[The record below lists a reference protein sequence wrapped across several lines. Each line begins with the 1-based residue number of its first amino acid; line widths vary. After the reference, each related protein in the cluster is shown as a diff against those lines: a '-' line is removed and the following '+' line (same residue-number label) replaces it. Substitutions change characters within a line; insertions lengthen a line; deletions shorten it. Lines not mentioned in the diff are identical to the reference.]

1 MAEKEGLPAYCFG
14 GIVSWHTIRIIPI
27 IYFALVWVLA
37 IKSTTAL
44 FSQFNFSSDWWM
56 GRLIYPSLS
65 LIFVYLSCFPMFV
78 APLFF
83 LSLFLFNFSLSLFF
97 FYSLPRFYPTPSRLS
112 PLLIFLTTVAR
123 VKFLPLH
130 LFTCTL
136 VGDSRTQSKLLTI
149 IITLNPQL
157 CHYTRYE
164 TRWSDEK
171 LQYNARLDILM

>member
-83 LSLFLFNFSLSLFF
+83 LSLFLFNFSLSLFLL
-97 FYSLPRFYPTPSRLS
+97 LPPPLLSNPLS
-112 PLLIFLTTVAR
+112 PVPSSY
-123 VKFLPLH
+123 LPNH
-130 LFTCTL
+130 SGPCKISPASF
-136 VGDSRTQSKLLTI
+136 VHVYSRRRQPYTI
-149 IITLNPQL
+149 KTFNDN
-157 CHYTRYE
+157 HYT
-164 TRWSDEK
+164 
-171 LQYNARLDILM
+171 